1 MSIPA
6 YAYDTILK
14 RGLYRFRFGCARPR
28 KAYTLLVRHA
38 EVAVTPAA
46 LDNNSVG
53 RVPSHSKMA
62 DLLGSILNS
71 MEKPPTVGDQESRRK
86 ARGIKRMAK

>member
-1 MSIPA
+1 MTLYWRGDCTISVLVARVPA
-6 YAYDTILK
+6 K
-14 RGLYRFRFGCARPR
+14 R
-28 KAYTLLVRHA
+28 LLLGRHA

-46 LDNNSVG
+46 VDNNSAG

-86 ARGIKRMAK
+86 ARGTKRMAK